1 MRWIVVAFVLISVA
15 ASAGAAEP
23 GNLWQIETS
32 MEMPGMKMPAQSQQ
46 VCAPVSA
53 EGPEAMA
60 GEDSECEMTNIRRT
74 PGKFSY
80 DVRCPQGSGTGE
92 MIYEGQDRY
101 TSRMTMT
108 AEGRTMT
115 MVTRGQK
122 VGACDAG
129 AVKKQV
135 EAAQAQA
142 AAGMEQA
149 CASMVETMMPA
160 NLETYQCAPRY
171 KQKLCRKLETKAG
184 FAEVAPRQ
192 PMGNPALDS
201 ATLPEV
207 ARFCGVDAEG
217 LRARLCGEA
226 NRSEDLEFLGSSCPA
241 EAQVIAQRECAGRS
255 FTTPPAARY
264 RDFCGQYARAMMQG
278 GSEEETT
285 SSPDATGEAAGEAVR
300 EGAKRLKGMLGF

>member
-1 MRWIVVAFVLISVA
+1 MRWFAVPFILMFVA

-46 VCAPVSA
+46 VCAPVTA

-60 GEDSECEMTNIRRT
+60 GEDSDCKMTNVRRT

-80 DVRCPQGSGTGE
+80 DVSCPQGSGQGE
-92 MIYEGQDRY
+92 MIYEGKDSY

-108 AEGRTMT
+108 TEGQTMT
-115 MVTRGQK
+115 MVSRGRK
-122 VGACDAG
+122 VGACDAS
-129 AVKKQV
+129 AVRKQV

-142 AAGMEQA
+142 VAGMEQA
-149 CASMVETMMPA
+149 CASMVDTMMPA

-171 KQKLCRKLETKAG
+171 KQDLCRKFETKAG

-192 PMGNPALDS
+192 PIGNPALDS

-241 EAQVIAQRECAGRS
+241 QAQVIAQRECAGRS

-264 RDFCGQYARAMMQG
+264 RDFCGQYARAMMQD
-278 GSEEETT
+278 GSGDGAAQD
-285 SSPDATGEAAGEAVR
+285 PEASGAPADEAVR